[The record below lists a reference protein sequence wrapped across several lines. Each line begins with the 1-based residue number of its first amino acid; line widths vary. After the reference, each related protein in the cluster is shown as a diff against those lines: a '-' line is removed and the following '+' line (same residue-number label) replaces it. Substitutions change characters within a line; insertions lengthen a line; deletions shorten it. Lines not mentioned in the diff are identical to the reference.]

1 MTNSCHCCLGC
12 VRQRGQLVVEA
23 LSHAENYP
31 LILKYLGAAH
41 DFVGSLSAP
50 VAVEKELVDP
60 MFYVTATIWC
70 IALDDPCIFKS
81 AWDTD
86 ITLED
91 NVPLTSYGEKIC
103 RSGCFVFSSLLVGTD
118 GMERAVKV
126 RDDIISIVA
135 LNGADAVRQYKRAV
149 EDRFENFNETHGTV
163 GCRYILLEKELSFSS
178 GSTLKWVGRHY
189 KGNGICI
196 YYEYKRAVLDSGR
209 YRA

>member
-1 MTNSCHCCLGC
+1 MKVQELLKVPSPENRLMLLQLGMNETA
-12 VRQRGQLVVEA
+12 RSLVVEA

-31 LILKYLGAAH
+31 LILKYLGEAH
-41 DFVGSLSAP
+41 NFVGSLSAP

-70 IALDDPCIFKS
+70 TALYDPCIFKS

-91 NVPLTSYGEKIC
+91 NVPLTSYGEKTC

-118 GMERAVKV
+118 GMERAEKV

-135 LNGADAVRQYKRAV
+135 SNGADAVHQYKRAV
-149 EDRFENFNETHGTV
+149 ESRLAYISERDDLYARQEN
-163 GCRYILLEKELSFSS
+163 ILLIRDKEKLD
-178 GSTLKWVGRHY
+178 TLL
-189 KGNGICI
+189 
-196 YYEYKRAVLDSGR
+196 AQ
-209 YRA
+209 

>member
-1 MTNSCHCCLGC
+1 MKVQELLKVPSPENRLMLLQLGMNETA
-12 VRQRGQLVVEA
+12 RSLVVEA

-91 NVPLTSYGEKIC
+91 NVPLTSYGEKTC
-103 RSGCFVFSSLLVGTD
+103 RGGYFVFSSLLVDTD
-118 GMERAVKV
+118 GMERAEKV

-135 LNGADAVRQYKRAV
+135 SNGADAVRQYKRAV
-149 EDRFENFNETHGTV
+149 EDRFESFNETHCTAK
-163 GCRYILLEKELSFSS
+163 YMKELLIRDKEKLD
-178 GSTLKWVGRHY
+178 TLL
-189 KGNGICI
+189 
-196 YYEYKRAVLDSGR
+196 AQ
-209 YRA
+209 

>member
-1 MTNSCHCCLGC
+1 MKVQELLKVPSPENRLMLLQLGMNETA
-12 VRQRGQLVVEA
+12 RSLVVEA

-31 LILKYLGAAH
+31 LILKCLGVAH

-70 IALDDPCIFKS
+70 TALDDPCIFKS

-103 RSGCFVFSSLLVGTD
+103 RDGCFVFSSLLVGTD
-118 GMERAVKV
+118 SMERAEKV
-126 RDDIISIVA
+126 RDDIISIIA
-135 LNGADAVRQYKRAV
+135 ANGAEAVRQYANAV
-149 EDRFENFNETHGTV
+149 ESRLEYISESDDLYARQEN
-163 GCRYILLEKELSFSS
+163 ILLMRDKE
-178 GSTLKWVGRHY
+178 R
-189 KGNGICI
+189 
-196 YYEYKRAVLDSGR
+196 LDSLLSQ
-209 YRA
+209 